1 MPDWGVYCLIVF
13 MFAIIA
19 FKTCLEHYENK
30 QELYERKKRV
40 SFVNPEEILNSL
52 YSYLNFTRDD
62 VKLTLY
68 KVLNKGKEEESK
80 RIQKLGQIAHGHGKA
95 IEIEM
100 EDYYPIDH
108 LDSAI
113 HHSQTLTILKLI
125 MLLIQIYLF
134 LKKK

>member
-1 MPDWGVYCLIVF
+1 M
-13 MFAIIA
+13 
-19 FKTCLEHYENK
+19 
-30 QELYERKKRV
+30 
-40 SFVNPEEILNSL
+40 
-52 YSYLNFTRDD
+52 NFTRDD

-68 KVLNKGKEEESK
+68 KVLDKGKEESK
-80 RIQKLGQIAHGHGKA
+80 RIQKLGQIAHGKA

>member
-68 KVLNKGKEEESK
+68 KVLDKGKEESK
-80 RIQKLGQIAHGHGKA
+80 RIQKLGQIAHGKA